1 MALLLIEP
9 LLTRYLDT
17 LNLKLLADTN
27 CDDTLYKLIK
37 KTRIEESIKL
47 ECSVKVTEDSV
58 EEGRCTITL
67 LLSDWNSVQKSDQ
80 EDILRYLNFSRSKL
94 NEILTENADK
104 ISRDTDI
111 IFGIASK
118 IGKIYLDFNGSL
130 VCYESTNKV
139 KYYIPDE
146 KDPNVLNVI
155 IKNQNQNQIIGQ
167 HKRMLNKYFYRGYQV
182 YWIGTTNQSKSFYIR
197 PASVALNSLV
207 DFIKLCR
214 SAIGLS

>member
-1 MALLLIEP
+1 
-9 LLTRYLDT
+9 

-37 KTRIEESIKL
+37 KARIEESIKL

-94 NEILTENADK
+94 NYILTENADK

-111 IFGIASK
+111 IFGIASN

-139 KYYIPDE
+139 KYYIPDD

-155 IKNQNQNQIIGQ
+155 IKNQNQNQIIGK
-167 HKRMLNKYFYRGYQV
+167 HKRMLNKYFYRGYPV

>member
-9 LLTRYLDT
+9 LLTRYLDH

-37 KTRIEESIKL
+37 KARVDESIKL
-47 ECSVKVTEDSV
+47 ECSVKLTADSV
-58 EEGRCTITL
+58 EEGRCTITM
-67 LLSDWNSVQKSDQ
+67 LLSDWNSVKKSDQ

-94 NEILTENADK
+94 NDILTENADN
-104 ISRDTDI
+104 ISSDTDI

-139 KYYIPDE
+139 KYYIQDD
-146 KDPNVLNVI
+146 KDPNVLNVLVENKI
-155 IKNQNQNQIIGQ
+155 VGQ
-167 HKRMLNKYFYRGYQV
+167 HTRILHKYFYRGYPV
-182 YWIGTTNQSKSFYIR
+182 YWIGTGNQSKSFYIR
-197 PASVALNSLV
+197 PATVA
-207 DFIKLCR
+207 
-214 SAIGLS
+214 